1 MTPVCTMAGRD
12 RFPMSWGTGPPIC
25 ISNVRRSGLL
35 GMYRQL
41 TVIGHPTTAQH
52 GLLVKLIADIET
64 KLGEKIKLHNFLT
77 SDLGSPLPLHI
88 SLSRPITLSTAEKDD
103 FLEKITD
110 TVQSSHTGA
119 FGVSPSQLIWYKS
132 PDSDRI
138 FLVLQVASKGSCNT
152 EAPNPE
158 LASLLTRCNKVVT
171 SFSQPALYQQTQKGP
186 VGSAFH
192 VSIGWT
198 FDLPDAEAAE
208 QTVNLFGQSKFKALS
223 SWKIEV
229 SGVKAKI
236 GNIVSHLALGDLR
249 RDSQSGRSGS
259 LYE

>member
-1 MTPVCTMAGRD
+1 
-12 RFPMSWGTGPPIC
+12 
-25 ISNVRRSGLL
+25 
-35 GMYRQL
+35 MYRQL
-41 TVIGHPTTAQH
+41 TIIGHPTATQH
-52 GLLVKLIADIET
+52 DLLVKLIADVEA
-64 KLGEKIKLHNFLT
+64 KLGEKVKLHNFLT

-103 FLEKITD
+103 FLDKITN
-110 TVQSSHTGA
+110 TVQSSHTGV

-132 PDSDRI
+132 PDSDRT
-138 FLVLQVASKGSCNT
+138 FLVLQVTSKSSCDA

-158 LASLLTRCNKVVT
+158 LARLLTRCNSVVT
-171 SFSQPALYQQTQKGP
+171 SFDQPALYQQNQKGS

-198 FDLPDAEAAE
+198 FDAPDAEAIE
-208 QTVNLFGQSKFKALS
+208 ETVNLFGQSKFKALS
-223 SWKIEV
+223 LWKIEV

-236 GNIVSHLALGDLR
+236 GNVVSHLALGELR